1 METHPD
7 EHLIFEGHP
16 SWRSIL
22 SFYFK
27 GLGLAIVLGGVG
39 YLVND
44 GGGAALGA
52 GAVLV
57 VLVLVGLLKRIS
69 TTYSISNQRLH
80 IRRGIIARKIQET
93 RMERVQNV
101 NINQG
106 ALQRI
111 LQIGT
116 VDFDTAGTGD
126 SDFSFAGV
134 AQPEEVLVKVEQ
146 AQREYNDSMRQ
157 GQAAPPGPQHSV

>member
-1 METHPD
+1 MDTHPD

-27 GLGLAIVLGGVG
+27 GIGLAIVLGGIG
-39 YLVND
+39 YLVKD

-52 GAVLV
+52 GAVFL
-57 VLVLVGLLKRIS
+57 VLVLVGLLKRVS

-80 IRRGIIARKIQET
+80 IRRGIVARKIQET

-116 VDFDTAGTGD
+116 VDFDTAGSGD

-146 AQREYNDSMRQ
+146 AQREYNESMRQ
-157 GQAAPPGPQHSV
+157 GQVAPPGPQTSV